1 MRAHLFWWFL
11 MLAVM
16 VWYSTVTIYVTI
28 RGVMDIRQMLR
39 RLKDHS
45 TSILRPDYSFAAF
58 FRLPFAALGVAVALS
73 AAANSSAYGGTR

>member
-39 RLKDHS
+39 RLKDSQGEESPQPPPFNKH
-45 TSILRPDYSFAAF
+45 TAA
-58 FRLPFAALGVAVALS
+58 
-73 AAANSSAYGGTR
+73 